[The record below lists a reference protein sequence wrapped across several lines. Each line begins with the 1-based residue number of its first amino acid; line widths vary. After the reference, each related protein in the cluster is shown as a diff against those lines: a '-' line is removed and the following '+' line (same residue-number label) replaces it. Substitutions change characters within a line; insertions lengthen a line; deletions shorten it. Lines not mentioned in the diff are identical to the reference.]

1 MAQLQDTTFANL
13 VLPEGT
19 TAQRPGSPV
28 AGMTRY
34 NTSLNLIEFYDNGWR
49 PVTGIS
55 KGTLG
60 SGGQS
65 IRYAGNSSSSQSGS
79 IAHLFTTV
87 GNHTFTPTF
96 TGTVEVLIVAGG
108 GSGGSHW
115 GAGGGGGG
123 VLHSRVYPVT
133 NGSGINVTVGNFG
146 ARPSYPNKGNEG
158 GNSIFGALT
167 ATGGGGGASW
177 NGASQTPD
185 NGGSGGGGGT
195 GDGRGSRERY
205 LGGYGITGQG
215 FPGGSGVRFNA
226 QGENTHYSGAGGGA
240 GGPGFSG
247 PDNAYHGQVSDG
259 GAGMACD
266 IMGEPLYW
274 GGGGS
279 GTAHLGNGRRGP
291 AGGIGGGGGSNF
303 YHGGPRH
310 PTAQHYGI
318 GGGKALNNGQA
329 GQSIQHS
336 GNGGTNTG
344 GGGGGANYGN
354 SGVGQQGG
362 SGIVIVRY

>member
-115 GAGGGGGG
+115 GGGGGGGG
-123 VLHSRVYPVT
+123 VIHSRSYPVT
-133 NGSGINVTVGNFG
+133 NGSGINVTVGG
-146 ARPSYPNKGNEG
+146 GAARPTFPAKGTAG
-158 GNSIFGALT
+158 GNSVFGGTT
-167 ATGGGGGASW
+167 ANGGGGGGSW
-177 NGASQTPD
+177 DGSGAD
-185 NGGSGGGGGT
+185 AGGSGGGGPNGS
-195 GDGRGSRERY
+195 GRGSRERY

-226 QGENTHYSGAGGGA
+226 QTDNTHASGAGGGA
-240 GGPGFSG
+240 GGPGMSG
-247 PDNAYHGQVSDG
+247 PDNAFHGQVSDG
-259 GAGMACD
+259 GPGRASD

-291 AGGIGGGGGSNF
+291 SGGIGGGGGSNF

-310 PTAQHYGI
+310 PGAQHYGI
-318 GGGKALNNGQA
+318 GGGKALNDGQNGI
-329 GQSIQHS
+329 STTHS

-344 GGGGGANYGN
+344 GGGGGTNYQYA
-354 SGVGQQGG
+354 GVGATGG

>member
-34 NTSLNLIEFYDNGWR
+34 NTTLNLIEFYDNGWR

-60 SGGQS
+60 TGGQS

-115 GAGGGGGG
+115 GGGGGGGG
-123 VLHSRVYPVT
+123 VVHSRVYPVT
-133 NGSGINVTVGNFG
+133 NGSGINVTVGAG
-146 ARPSYPNKGNEG
+146 GSRPTFPAKGNAG
-158 GNSIFGALT
+158 GNSVFGGTT
-167 ATGGGGGASW
+167 ANAGGGGGSW
-177 NGASQTPD
+177 DGSGAD
-185 NGGSGGGGGT
+185 AGGSGGGGPNGS
-195 GDGRGSRERY
+195 GRGSRERY

-215 FPGGSGVRFNA
+215 FPGGSGVRFNS
-226 QGENTHYSGAGGGA
+226 QTDNTHASGAGGGA
-240 GGPGFSG
+240 GGPGMSG

-259 GAGMACD
+259 GPGRASD
-266 IMGEPLYW
+266 VMGESLYW
-274 GGGGS
+274 GGGGA

-291 AGGIGGGGGSNF
+291 AGGIGGGGGGNF

-310 PTAQHYGI
+310 PSGYKGGV
-318 GGGKALNNGQA
+318 GGGKALNNGQN
-329 GQSIQHS
+329 SISYVHS
-336 GNGGTNTG
+336 GNAGANTG
-344 GGGGGANYGN
+344 GGGGGHNYQYA
-354 SGVGQQGG
+354 GVGGAGG

>member
-115 GAGGGGGG
+115 GGGGGGGG
-123 VLHSRVYPVT
+123 VIHSRSYPVT
-133 NGSGINVTVGNFG
+133 NGSGINVTVGAGG
-146 ARPSYPNKGNEG
+146 ARPTFPAKGNAG
-158 GNSIFGALT
+158 GNSVFGGTT
-167 ATGGGGGASW
+167 ANSGGGGGSW
-177 NGASQTPD
+177 DGSAAD
-185 NGGSGGGGGT
+185 AGGSGGGGPNGSA
-195 GDGRGSRERY
+195 RGSRERF

-226 QGENTHYSGAGGGA
+226 QGDNTHASGAGGGA
-240 GGPGFSG
+240 GGPGMSG
-247 PDNAYHGQVSDG
+247 PDDAYHGQVSDG
-259 GAGMACD
+259 GPGRASD

-291 AGGIGGGGGSNF
+291 AGGIGGGGGGNF
-303 YHGGPRH
+303 LHGGPRH
-310 PTAQHYGI
+310 PTAQHYGV
-318 GGGKALNNGQA
+318 GGGKALNNGQN
-329 GQSIQHS
+329 GISIQHS

-344 GGGGGANYGN
+344 GGGGGTNYQYA
-354 SGVGQQGG
+354 GVGAEGG

>member
-1 MAQLQDTTFANL
+1 MAQLQNTSFANL
-13 VLPEGT
+13 VLPEGS

-34 NTSLNLIEFYDNGWR
+34 NTTLNLVEFYDNGWR

-55 KGTLG
+55 KGTIG
-60 SGGQS
+60 TGGQS
-65 IRYAGNSSSSQSGS
+65 VRYAGNSSSSQSGS
-79 IAHLFTTV
+79 IAHMFTSV

-115 GAGGGGGG
+115 GGGGGGGG
-123 VLHSRVYPVT
+123 VIHNRAYPVSA
-133 NGSGINVTVGNFG
+133 GQGISVTVGGG
-146 ARPSYPNKGNEG
+146 AGRPTFPARGNIG
-158 GNSIFGALT
+158 GNSVFGATT
-167 ATGGGGGASW
+167 ANGGGGGGSW
-177 NGASQTPD
+177 DGD
-185 NGGSGGGGGT
+185 NADAGGSGGGGANGS
-195 GDGRGSRERY
+195 GDGSRFRY

-226 QGENTHYSGAGGGA
+226 QTDNTHASGGAGGA
-240 GGPGFSG
+240 GGPGKSG
-247 PDNAYHGQVSDG
+247 PDSAYRGMVADG
-259 GAGMACD
+259 GPGAASD
-266 IMGEPLYW
+266 IMGETLYW

-303 YHGGPRH
+303 LHGGPRH
-310 PTAQHYGI
+310 PTAQHYGV
-318 GGGKALNNGQA
+318 GGGKALNEG
-329 GQSIQHS
+329 GRGVSIQES
-336 GNGGTNTG
+336 GNGGANTG
-344 GGGGGANYGN
+344 GGGGGHNYQYAGL
-354 SGVGQQGG
+354 GGAGG